1 LTGAPAGHQ
10 SGVGEFLDHY
20 GLVVLFLVIAL
31 QASGVGGLPGKT
43 ALVVAAILA
52 ADGRFDIT
60 QVLVVAAV
68 AAALGGYSG
77 YVIGRTALRRILKR
91 RFFERRL
98 RGHVETAERFFAA
111 HGGKAV
117 FAARFLPGLK
127 VVAGLAAG
135 LSCMPWRGFALWHTL
150 ASVAF
155 SLVFGLTAYWAGAA
169 AIDLAERYGVALV
182 VALAAVAVL
191 GWLGYRTVRRRPRN
205 APRSAASR

>member
-1 LTGAPAGHQ
+1 
-10 SGVGEFLDHY
+10 VGEFLEQY

-52 ADGRFDIT
+52 ADGRFDIG
-60 QVLVVAAV
+60 QVLVVAAA

-77 YVIGRTALRRILKR
+77 YAIGRTGLRRVLQR
-91 RFFERRL
+91 RFFARRL
-98 RGHVETAERFFAA
+98 RGHLDTAERFFAQ

-117 FAARFLPGLK
+117 FGARFLPGLK
-127 VVAGLAAG
+127 VVAGLTAG
-135 LSCMPWRGFALWHTL
+135 LSCMPWRSFVLWHTL

-155 SLVFGLTAYWAGAA
+155 SLVFGVTAYWAGAG

-182 VALAAVAVL
+182 VVLAAAGVL
-191 GWLGYRTVRRRPRN
+191 GWLGYRAFRRRPG
-205 APRSAASR
+205 AARSVASR

>member
-1 LTGAPAGHQ
+1 MGD
-10 SGVGEFLDHY
+10 FLEQY

-68 AAALGGYSG
+68 AATLGGYSG
-77 YVIGRTALRRILKR
+77 YAIGRTGLRRILSR
-91 RFFERRL
+91 PFFARRL
-98 RGHVETAERFFAA
+98 ARPVESAERFFAE

-135 LSCMPWRGFALWHTL
+135 LSCMRWRGFVLWHTL

-155 SLVFGLTAYWAGAA
+155 SLVFGLTTYWAGAQ
-169 AIDLAERYGVALV
+169 AIDLAERYGIALV
-182 VALAAVAVL
+182 AGIAAVGLL
-191 GWLGYRTVRRRPRN
+191 GWLAYRTVRRRPRQ

>member
-1 LTGAPAGHQ
+1 M
-10 SGVGEFLDHY
+10 GEFLEQY

-77 YVIGRTALRRILKR
+77 YVIGRNGRRPLQKR
-91 RFFERRL
+91 PFFARRL
-98 RGHVETAERFFAA
+98 GGPVERAERFFAE

-135 LSCMPWRGFALWHTL
+135 LSCMRWRAFALWHTL
-150 ASVAF
+150 ASIAF
-155 SLVFGLTAYWAGAA
+155 SLLFGLTAYWAGAG

-182 VALAAVAVL
+182 VTIAAVGLL
-191 GWLGYRTVRRRPRN
+191 GWVGYRTVRRRPRQ

>member
-1 LTGAPAGHQ
+1 
-10 SGVGEFLDHY
+10 VGEFLEQY

-60 QVLVVAAV
+60 QVLAVAAA

-77 YVIGRTALRRILKR
+77 YVIGRTGLRRFLQR
-91 RFFERRL
+91 RFFVRRL
-98 RGHVETAERFFAA
+98 RGHLETAERFFAE

-135 LSCMPWRGFALWHTL
+135 FSCMRWRPFVLWHTL
-150 ASVAF
+150 ASIAF
-155 SLVFGLTAYWAGAA
+155 ALVFGLTAYWAGAG
-169 AIDLAERYGVALV
+169 AIDLAERYG
-182 VALAAVAVL
+182 AAVVVVLAVAGVL
-191 GWLGYRTVRRRPRN
+191 GWLAYRAFRRRPR
-205 APRSAASR
+205 AARSVASR